1 MSSKPRDV
9 LIEIVAKYGDPI
21 LTTPTRCEGLLKDY
35 SGEDRREISALM
47 TCLRSGVV
55 EQLCELNETSIK
67 AACPGLALKLG
78 QNSTIS
84 SALAIWTVESWAIA
98 IGLLDPIEAKAPLPN
113 LDGTSSQPAAATEEQ
128 ATTSI
133 ELVESQPTQFP
144 KLEASSQTDS
154 SAEKVE
160 AKDFLAQVFVP
171 RWPMP
176 DWSLPERQVVVYP
189 DSSGQKP
196 NLREAVRD
204 AVENTCLLLK
214 PGRYKESLA
223 IKRNLQIRADGE
235 PGEVILEAISSSAV
249 ILDGAC
255 LFISGVTLKSVAGKD
270 RKAAAAVEVKSGHL
284 AMEYCDLTSDSSTIM
299 EVKGAKSEVI
309 LRDCHLHD
317 GKAGGIV
324 FQDSAMG
331 YLEGCHFY
339 QNKLSNVVI
348 GKGCAPTLFS
358 CKISNALMAGF
369 YVNDGGG
376 GLIEN
381 CDIWGNSVAGIQCQR
396 KGNPRVRHCRI
407 SLNQRYGV
415 LVAEHGEG
423 SFEHC
428 QIFDNARA
436 GVTINQQSRPSFSR
450 CQIFDN
456 HGEGVEISD
465 QSTGEFLDCEI
476 FNNENSNVG
485 MKDKSATLFRRCQVH
500 DGHQEGIRLT
510 AGAEGLF
517 HQCTIYSNSKPGMVV
532 TQAKPVIQGCKFY
545 SGMENGGKC

>member
-255 LFISGVTLKSVAGKD
+255 LFISGVTLTCRKTGLPPSSIKIPGPPLPMMETFSQRPLPWADTNRPPSVFSLISPSTIRGAPPLVHMNPTPPFRLMVQLWRVG
-270 RKAAAAVEVKSGHL
+270 EL
-284 AMEYCDLTSDSSTIM
+284 LSST
-299 EVKGAKSEVI
+299 
-309 LRDCHLHD
+309 
-317 GKAGGIV
+317 
-324 FQDSAMG
+324 
-331 YLEGCHFY
+331 
-339 QNKLSNVVI
+339 
-348 GKGCAPTLFS
+348 
-358 CKISNALMAGF
+358 
-369 YVNDGGG
+369 
-376 GLIEN
+376 
-381 CDIWGNSVAGIQCQR
+381 
-396 KGNPRVRHCRI
+396 
-407 SLNQRYGV
+407 
-415 LVAEHGEG
+415 
-423 SFEHC
+423 
-428 QIFDNARA
+428 
-436 GVTINQQSRPSFSR
+436 
-450 CQIFDN
+450 
-456 HGEGVEISD
+456 
-465 QSTGEFLDCEI
+465 
-476 FNNENSNVG
+476 
-485 MKDKSATLFRRCQVH
+485 
-500 DGHQEGIRLT
+500 
-510 AGAEGLF
+510 
-517 HQCTIYSNSKPGMVV
+517 
-532 TQAKPVIQGCKFY
+532 
-545 SGMENGGKC
+545 